1 MDNGANGRGIFM
13 PKDERLFI
21 RINPSDKETIQ
32 EGADKAGETL
42 TNYTVTAAVQKA
54 KRDLRKEK
62 NK

>member
-1 MDNGANGRGIFM
+1 M